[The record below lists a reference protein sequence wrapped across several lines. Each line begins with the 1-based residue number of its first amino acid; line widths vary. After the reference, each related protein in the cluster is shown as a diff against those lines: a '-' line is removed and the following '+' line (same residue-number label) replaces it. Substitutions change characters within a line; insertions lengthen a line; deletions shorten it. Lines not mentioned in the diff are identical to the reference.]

1 MNKKYVNAAV
11 ALLFCLAGCQSG
23 SNSQPGISSAEH
35 TSNTTVNNLN
45 RYAEDAESDLVTTN
59 QALKDAQA
67 ALLEAKNAKTEQA
80 ALAAKTKAENAL
92 VKANEALASTD
103 SDVSS
108 ASSLSTKEG
117 YSREESQKN
126 VKRISEIQKE
136 IQKIIADIQGVISDF
151 DSAVNN
157 AKNLE
162 NAEKEKVKLAQ
173 LFTELENISTQVSAQ
188 NTLVNNI
195 YAQKAENAQN
205 SEQALSA
212 LSEAKLNAQKVQEL
226 ADKANQLVNQAG
238 NVNSLSEEK
247 NKIEHLVAQF
257 NQTLNNIQNKARN
270 LLMAELNISETEA
283 GNIVNGLSDV
293 SSAKVMTAEEFNKIQ
308 ALNTSLSSAKNI
320 AVSATNATA
329 ANVEVERLKNAV
341 ADAKASLN
349 KIEANAKQAHAAALV
364 VSSVAEDANQIQ
376 KSLDDAKRL
385 VAELEN
391 NLSGA
396 TTARDTRIAR
406 DKESTTNNA
415 YSDPR
420 SIVQEYL
427 DKAKREELI
436 DAVKAKGTDIS
447 TCGSNAKQAC
457 SNKYPG
463 AKKGDLL
470 RQYSQAYSSYAVL
483 REEFSE
489 KVNPS
494 NAYMAL
500 VKEEDLVKDKS
511 LVPLDAQY
519 KGKTSFSQANNVM
532 VTTYDFEL
540 NVKNNKVNGA
550 AYTVNSKKERVD
562 YILLESADVSVRNG
576 AVGFNGIADFEKLKK
591 GKGTYQGVFAGSK
604 AEEVVGTFENN
615 VKEAKDAIQGAF
627 AGKCDSGC
635 NK

>member
-1 MNKKYVNAAV
+1 MNKKYVNTAV
-11 ALLFCLAGCQSG
+11 SLLFCLAGCQSG

-35 TSNTTVNNLN
+35 TSNVTVENLKK
-45 RYAEDAESDLVTTN
+45 YAEDAESDLTTTN
-59 QALKDAQA
+59 QALQDAQA
-67 ALLEAKNAKTEQA
+67 ALLDAKNAKTEQE

-92 VKANEALASTD
+92 VKANEALSSTD

-136 IQKIIADIQGVISDF
+136 IQKIIANIQSVISDF
-151 DSAVNN
+151 DSAVDN
-157 AKNLE
+157 AKSLE
-162 NAEKEKVKLAQ
+162 NAEKEKVRLAQ
-173 LFTELENISTQVSAQ
+173 LFTELGNIFVQVSEQ
-188 NTLVNNI
+188 NTLTNNI
-195 YAQKAENAQN
+195 YIQKAENAQN
-205 SEQALSA
+205 SDQALSA
-212 LSEAKLNAQKVQEL
+212 LSEAKLKAQTVQEL

-238 NVNSLSEEK
+238 NVASLNEEK
-247 NKIEHLVAQF
+247 NKIENLVAQF
-257 NQTLNNIQNKARN
+257 NQTLNNIQNKAKN
-270 LLMAELNISETEA
+270 LLMSELNITETEA

-293 SSAKVMTAEEFNKIQ
+293 TSAKVMTEEEFNKIQ
-308 ALNTSLSSAKNI
+308 ALNTSLSLAKDI
-320 AVSATNATA
+320 AVSATNTNAVNA
-329 ANVEVERLKNAV
+329 EIEKLNNAV
-341 ADAKASLN
+341 AEAKASLS

-364 VSSVAEDANQIQ
+364 VNSVTEDANQIQ
-376 KSLDDAKRL
+376 KLLEDAQGL
-385 VAELEN
+385 VAQLEA
-391 NLSGA
+391 NLSIA
-396 TTARDTRIAR
+396 TAARDTRIAR
-406 DKESTTNNA
+406 DKEATTNNA

-436 DAVKAKGTDIS
+436 AAVTAKGTDIS
-447 TCGSNAKQAC
+447 ACGSNVKQSC

-463 AKKGDLL
+463 AAKGDLL
-470 RQYSQAYSSYAVL
+470 RQYVQSYSSYAVL

-500 VKEEDLVKDKS
+500 VKEENLVKDKS
-511 LVPLDAQY
+511 LIPVDAQY
-519 KGKTSFSQANNVM
+519 KGKSSFSQANNVL

-540 NVKNNKVNGA
+540 NVKDNKVSGA
-550 AYTVNSKKERVD
+550 AYTVNSKKKRVD
-562 YILLESADVSVRNG
+562 YILLESGNISVRND
-576 AVGFNGIADFEKLKK
+576 AVGFSGVADFEKLKK

-615 VKEAKDAIQGAF
+615 AKDKDAIQGAF